1 MKDDALKLL
10 DGMLPYLQFQSTL
23 AFLKNPPKGYQFPPV
38 DIFEGIQ
45 KIRENVTKD
54 VYPGEHAFQMD
65 LWNLITSAHDGHLS
79 WQGDV
84 LSAAIV
90 YQVGWKLVSVS
101 EDGKAL
107 PSVYV
112 LGKPTQL
119 RVQRAEAGPR
129 LPNLRCYTK
138 LAARQDC
145 CTAVFLLN
153 RLRTNQIF
161 TSIFHKS
168 SALIL

>member
-1 MKDDALKLL
+1 
-10 DGMLPYLQFQSTL
+10 MLPYLQFQSTL

-112 LGKPTQL
+112 LGKPIQL
-119 RVQRAEAGPR
+119 RVRGAEAGSL
-129 LPNLRCYTK
+129 LPNLRRYNK
-138 LAARQDC
+138 LAAWLFSC
-145 CTAVFLLN
+145 SIICVPTKFLP
-153 RLRTNQIF
+153 RAS
-161 TSIFHKS
+161 TS
-168 SALIL
+168 LEL